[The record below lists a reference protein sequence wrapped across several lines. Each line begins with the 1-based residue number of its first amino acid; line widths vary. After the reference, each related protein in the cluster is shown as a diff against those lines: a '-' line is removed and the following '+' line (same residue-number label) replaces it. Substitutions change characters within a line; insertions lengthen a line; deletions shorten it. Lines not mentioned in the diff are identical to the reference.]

1 MRIFLDKF
9 AWISGFSGLM
19 LTLARRLQPR
29 GAHRPGGQMT
39 IVAGALLQR
48 VGRLPA
54 AESLA
59 IGVFVLVVV
68 LPPRFWAV
76 VRGILLMAHEGAH
89 AIIGSGEGGRVTKVE
104 LKANGEGLTEVA
116 GGRAGSLSFPLAGYL
131 GPSAFGL
138 IAAAL
143 ITQGLAVLV
152 LWIAVALLA
161 VLVFSVRNVFGVVLV
176 IATGYVLLA
185 VARSGL
191 ARAETVT
198 AYGLAWL
205 LLWSG
210 VRNVLGRNV
219 GAKDAEAL
227 RGLTGL
233 PEVLWF
239 LVWLA
244 GTVAALVYGWRM
256 LV

>member
-1 MRIFLDKF
+1 
-9 AWISGFSGLM
+9 
-19 LTLARRLQPR
+19 
-29 GAHRPGGQMT
+29 MT
-39 IVAGALLQR
+39 IVAGALLHR
-48 VGRLPA
+48 VGTLPA
-54 AESLA
+54 AESVA
-59 IGVFVLVVV
+59 IGMFMLAVV
-68 LPPRFWAV
+68 LPPPLWAV
-76 VRGILLMAHEGAH
+76 VRGIQLMAHEGAH
-89 AIIGSGEGGRVTKVE
+89 AIVGSGEGGRVTKVE
-104 LKANGEGLTEVA
+104 LKANGKGLTEVV
-116 GGRAGSLSFPLAGYL
+116 GGQAASVSIPLAGYF

-138 IAAAL
+138 AAAAL

-152 LWIAVALLA
+152 LWIAVALL
-161 VLVFSVRNVFGVVLV
+161 VILVFSVRNAFGVVLV
-176 IATGYVLLA
+176 LGTGYLLLS

-219 GAKDAEAL
+219 GAKDAGIL
-227 RGLTGL
+227 RELTGL

-244 GTVAALVYGWRM
+244 GTVAAMVYGWRM